1 MPSTGIPSAP
11 ARLADVIPPEL
22 KSPPALRSY
31 RRLLSYLATLRVL
44 MLLVLIGATL
54 LFTRGSEFAYLK
66 TIRNVLLVTGALGLV
81 PSTLYFPL
89 LQYSKTMFHLRLLAV
104 AMVVQDSLFSA
115 IVVVVTGGT
124 QSAFTFFFSL
134 TIVISS
140 IVLARWGSVLAV
152 SLSLVLLGLC
162 GLYEARVLT
171 YPSLILDLLPFSPL
185 AVMGRGLG
193 VNALGFVAIGIL
205 ASFLGEQLRRTEE
218 QRERFK
224 VTLDDLRQLH
234 ETILACV
241 AGGIVSCTLDRRV
254 LHMNRAAEGLLRV
267 SDEEAKGR
275 PIEEIFPEVAEHLE
289 KGKTVFEVQKTVG
302 GQRIRHLMV
311 TVSPLISR
319 DGKVAG
325 QILAIE
331 DISLLKEME
340 EKMKAEARLATLG
353 KLAAVLAHEI
363 RNPVA
368 AISASAQMLKMSQNL
383 DDDERK
389 TLDIV
394 IGQAWRL
401 NQWVSELLDYARPKR
416 GELCKMD
423 LKAVVEEVIMLLK
436 NERNLDGYEIKT
448 HIQPGVVFQGDEAQ
462 IQRMLLNLA
471 RNALEAMPRGGV
483 LTFEGRLVERD
494 GAKEV
499 VIAVKDT
506 GQGIPQTDMDKIF
519 EPFFTTKPNGTGL
532 GLAIVAR
539 AVEEH
544 NGRIEVKSIEGAGT
558 DFYIYLPVVQ
568 GGDVRMEWG
577 YKTSW

>member
-1 MPSTGIPSAP
+1 MSSTGIPSAP

-31 RRLLSYLATLRVL
+31 RRLLSYLATLRVS

-66 TIRNVLLVTGALGLV
+66 TVRNVLLVTGALGLV

-89 LQYSKTMFHLRLLAV
+89 LQYSKTMSHLRILAV
-104 AMVVQDSLFSA
+104 SMVVQDSLFSA

-140 IVLARWGSVLAV
+140 IVLARWGSILAA

-162 GLYEARVLT
+162 GLYEARILT
-171 YPSLILDLLPFSPL
+171 RPSLILELLPFSPL
-185 AVMGRGLG
+185 QVMGKGLG

-218 QRERFK
+218 QRERFR

-241 AGGIVSCTLDRRV
+241 AGGIVSLTLDRRI
-254 LHMNRAAEGLLRV
+254 LHLNRAAEGLLRV
-267 SDEEAKGR
+267 SDEDAKGR
-275 PIEEIFPEVAEHLE
+275 PIQEIFPEVAEHLE
-289 KGKTVFEVQKTVG
+289 KGKTVFEVQKTTG
-302 GQRIRHLMV
+302 TQRTRHLMI
-311 TVSPLISR
+311 TVSPLVSR

-331 DISLLKEME
+331 DISLLKEMQ

-363 RNPVA
+363 RNPLA

-383 DDDERK
+383 DEEERK
-389 TLDIV
+389 AVDII

-416 GELCKMD
+416 GDLCNMD
-423 LKAVVEEVIMLLK
+423 LKTTVDEVIMLLRQ
-436 NERNLDGYEIKT
+436 ERNLEGYEIKAL
-448 HIQPGVVFQGDEAQ
+448 IQSGLVFRGDRAQ
-462 IQRMLLNLA
+462 IERMLLNLA
-471 RNALEAMPRGGV
+471 RNALEAMPQGGT
-483 LTFEGRLVERD
+483 LTFEGFSVERD
-494 GAKEV
+494 GMKEV

-506 GQGIPQTDMDKIF
+506 GQGIPRQDMDKIF
-519 EPFFTTKPNGTGL
+519 EPFFTTKPGGTGL

-544 NGRIEVKSIEGAGT
+544 NGRIEVKSVECAGT
-558 DFYIYLPVVQ
+558 DFYIYLPVLQ
-568 GGDVRMEWG
+568 DGDDRMEWR
-577 YKTSW
+577 YQTSE

>member
-1 MPSTGIPSAP
+1 MPFAGIPSAP
-11 ARLADVIPPEL
+11 ARLEDVIPPEL

-66 TIRNVLLVTGALGLV
+66 TVRNVLLITGALGLV

-89 LQYSKTMFHLRLLAV
+89 LQFSKSLLHLRLLAL
-104 AMVVQDSLFSA
+104 AMVVQDCLFSA

-140 IVLARWGSVLAV
+140 IVLARWGSALAV

-185 AVMGRGLG
+185 QVMGRGLG

-218 QRERFK
+218 QRERFR

-241 AGGIVSCTLDRRV
+241 AGGIVSLTLDRRI
-254 LHMNRAAEGLLRV
+254 LHMNRSAEGLLRI
-267 SDEEAKGR
+267 SDAEAKGR
-275 PIEEIFPEVAEHLE
+275 PIQEIFPEVAEHLE
-289 KGKTVFEVQKTVG
+289 KEKTVFEVQKTTG
-302 GQRIRHLMV
+302 GQRTRHLMV
-311 TVSPLISR
+311 TVSPLVSR

-331 DISLLKEME
+331 DISLMKEMQ

-363 RNPVA
+363 RNPLA

-383 DDDERK
+383 DDEERK

-394 IGQAWRL
+394 IDQAWRL

-416 GELCKMD
+416 GDLCNMELKTTVD
-423 LKAVVEEVIMLLK
+423 EVIMLLK
-436 NERNLDGYEIKT
+436 HETNLEGYETRTNI
-448 HIQPGVVFQGDEAQ
+448 PSGLVFRGEQAQ
-462 IQRMLLNLA
+462 VQRLLLNLA
-471 RNALEAMPRGGV
+471 RNAIEAMPQGGV
-483 LTFEGRLVERD
+483 LTFEGHAIERD
-494 GAKEV
+494 GMKEV

-506 GQGIPQTDMDKIF
+506 GQGIPQQDMDKIF
-519 EPFFTTKPNGTGL
+519 EPFFTTKPGGTGL

-568 GGDVRMEWG
+568 DGDVRMEWG
-577 YKTSW
+577 HKTSW